1 MRKLACV
8 LPVATAIVAAA
19 LAVLI
24 PSSASSAVPAS
35 GTISPAQTAVTWQG
49 GPATASNP
57 ANVCVGGG
65 LDVVCDRYLL
75 TIAPPAAGDYS
86 VAITVTIP
94 NSGDDWDLFVNGPD
108 GTEVGSSSNG
118 AGSNETVQLNNPA
131 AGTYEV
137 FVNPWLVTP
146 GDTYTGN
153 ATMTVGKVY
162 PPADKGSVLWDYDQ
176 SAPQESVEV
185 PLRVVMVGFQPGSV
199 DASQVLGQIPATQRP
214 GVLIPY
220 DQSPSGD
227 SADFP
232 LGADTLVNH
241 GRTYFDNSKPFLV
254 PYEYKW
260 KPQLIYAPETFAQAL
275 FAQMRAQSSTGDFS
289 DNRMRAYL
297 EKYNTERGIY
307 RGSNNLVTPNAPV
320 RFVNAEPIEDW
331 IAQNSK
337 TYLGFDSGPKGGKGK
352 GPGQNPGYTL
362 YFLNTWDSNAAKTAL
377 QPQHEYHVFKIDRKD
392 PDTGL
397 FAGIDWARV
406 WGGHYR
412 FMMMDLGAAPNPY
425 ESVTWANRRRDVL
438 GSAAYDPPLWEYR
451 ANAPRPV
458 TAVHLADGTT
468 QAVTP
473 GASWDQ
479 AQLNYMLGRE
489 VVEAASFRF
498 EHSYLYEPRPETG
511 QYWISD
517 NIWHDKYAE
526 VPWASDLT
534 KLYNLDV
541 VLKGLSTLVPY
552 LTFKGDAKYEYL
564 NQGGADYDADQAM
577 LQQAKQDGDDIAG
590 APGVAMHTN
599 TAMDYLDA
607 HPDRFERGGPCYT
620 TIPGI
625 NVVAEKHY
633 AWALAI
639 AAGIATNRN
648 GHPWGYL
655 DSVNDVFKYP
665 GADRDPMAEAVHP
678 DLFSGSFTYTAVHE
692 ASHRLGLAH
701 PHDTIGA
708 IRTADG
714 SPRYWEGFTWTYDS
728 SAVPTTYAFDELT
741 YSILDQENI
750 ARGHSAYYLKWTDES
765 LAEAGHAYYD
775 KGITTV
781 NLLPADA
788 ASYRSQAISLSK
800 KAEKLFAS
808 FDFINAAITAQAAYR
823 ASAHYRDLALGLAP
837 GTSELQRGTAK
848 SGASG
853 CPSATG

>member
-1 MRKLACV
+1 MRKLAWL
-8 LPVATAIVAAA
+8 LPLATALVAAT
-19 LAVLI
+19 LGVLV

-35 GTISPAQTAVTWQG
+35 GTISPAQTTAAWQG
-49 GPATASNP
+49 GPAVASNP
-57 ANVCVGGG
+57 SGACIGAG
-65 LDVVCDRYLL
+65 LDVICVRYLL
-75 TIAPPAAGDYS
+75 TIAPPATGTSAVDIS
-86 VAITVTIP
+86 ITIP
-94 NSGDDWDLFVNGPD
+94 NADDDWDLFVYGPD
-108 GTEVGSSSNG
+108 GKQIGSSTNG
-118 AGSNETVQLNNPA
+118 AGAAESVQINNPA

-137 FVNPWLVTP
+137 FVNPWLVMP
-146 GDTYTGN
+146 GNTYNGK
-153 ATMTVGKVY
+153 ATLTVGKSY
-162 PPADKGSVLWDYDQ
+162 PPASTGSVLWDYDAN
-176 SAPQESVEV
+176 APQASVEV
-185 PLRVVMVGFQPGSV
+185 PLRVVMVGFAPGSV
-199 DASQVLGQIPATQRP
+199 DASQVLGQIPNTQRP
-214 GVLIPY
+214 GVLIPWN
-220 DQSPSGD
+220 QNPSGD

-241 GRTYFDNSKPFLV
+241 GRSYYDNSKPFLV

-260 KPQLIYAPETFAQAL
+260 KPQLVYAPDTFAQAL
-275 FAQMRAQSSTGDFS
+275 FTQMRAQSSTGDFS

-297 EKYNTERGIY
+297 EKYNSERGIY
-307 RGSNNLVTPNAPV
+307 RGASNNVAPNASV

-331 IAQNSK
+331 IAANSK

-352 GPGQNPGYTL
+352 GPGANPGYTI
-362 YFLNTWDSNAAKTAL
+362 YFLNTWDSNAAKTVL

-425 ESVTWANRRRDVL
+425 ESLTWGNRRRDVL

-458 TAVHLADGTT
+458 TAVHLADGWT

-489 VVEAASFRF
+489 VNEAASFRF

-517 NIWHDKYAE
+517 NIWHDKFAE

-541 VLKGLSTLVPY
+541 VLHGLSTLVPY
-552 LTFKGDAKYEYL
+552 LTFKGDAKFEYL
-564 NQGGADYDADQAM
+564 AQGGADYDADQAM

-607 HPDRFERGGPCYT
+607 HAARFERGGPCFT

-633 AWALAI
+633 AWGLTI

-648 GHPWGYL
+648 GKPWGYL

-665 GADRDPMAEAVHP
+665 GADRDPMMEAVHP

-701 PHDTIGA
+701 PHDTVGA
-708 IRTADG
+708 TRTADG
-714 SPRYWEGFTWTYDS
+714 SPRYYDGFSWTYDS

-750 ARGHSAYYLKWTDES
+750 ARGHTTYYLKWADES
-765 LAEAGHAYYD
+765 LQEGGRAYYD
-775 KGITTV
+775 KGLTTL
-781 NLLPADA
+781 NQLPADA
-788 ASYRSQAISLSK
+788 ASYRSQAISMSK
-800 KAEKLFAS
+800 RAEKLFAQ
-808 FDFINAAITAQAAYR
+808 FDFVNAAITAQAAYR

-837 GTSELQRGTAK
+837 GTSELERGTAK
-848 SGASG
+848 AGASA
-853 CPSATG
+853 CPSAN